1 MLQGN
6 IAGHYSTVLSELL
19 KLLAYHSLSFI
30 TLFQEKLWESLQNLR
45 GIRKLSNFES
55 MLERFDGGGERGV
68 YQRGTT
74 TPMGQCVLERISQ
87 SRMRWSALR
96 TCFRE

>member
-1 MLQGN
+1 MLQEN

-19 KLLAYHSLSFI
+19 KFLAYHSLSFI

-55 MLERFDGGGERGV
+55 ICWRGLTEV
-68 YQRGTT
+68 VREE
-74 TPMGQCVLERISQ
+74 CIS
-87 SRMRWSALR
+87 WA
-96 TCFRE
+96 